1 MLYTPLLYGTAVISA
16 VVIIHVVSLVG
27 LARLL
32 NHWHDSYA
40 LFSRAIGAMVGLGF
54 AVFFIIGIHTVEAWF
69 WAHIYLSLGAFN
81 SINDALYFSIVTST
95 TLGYGDMTLSEHW
108 RLLSTFE
115 AMGGLLLFGA
125 STAFLMALIRYV
137 YKNEQHTT

>member
-1 MLYTPLLYGTAVISA
+1 MLYTQLLYGTVIITA
-16 VVIIHVVSLVG
+16 VVIFHVASLVG

-32 NHWHDSYA
+32 KRWHDSYS
-40 LFSRAIGAMVGLGF
+40 LFDHVLGTIVALGF
-54 AVFFIIGIHTVEAWF
+54 SVFSIIGIHTVEAWS
-69 WAHIYLSLGAFN
+69 WAYIYLTLGEFS

-95 TLGYGDMTLSEHW
+95 TLGYGDMTLSESW

-125 STAFLMALIRYV
+125 STAFLMGLMRYV
-137 YKNEQHTT
+137 FKDV